1 MFAGFA
7 PVTADLGFAIVPAP
21 GLPWGGAHRQLTPG
35 GLRESLDWLASTYPN
50 HPDVIITENGVGY
63 PDEPNASGVVQDD
76 PRIEYL
82 RWAIQEVAD
91 AIADGV
97 RVRGYHA
104 WSSHDNLQYMAGF
117 SQRFG
122 LIHVDPH
129 TLVRTPKA
137 SFEWYREVVRTG
149 SVPAPHDQVSA
160 GDHLGIDVPGVRNAR
175 GIGGLETLD
184 GRRVRDGLVF
194 RSAGLHGITEEGRHA
209 VAGRGV
215 STVLDLRGAT
225 EVASYPD
232 DLPDARVVHLPLHE
246 PSDPDSGVLIGAAA
260 DAADSLGLA
269 ALYAHLVQSRGR
281 EIAAGIREIA
291 MADGAVL
298 VHCTA
303 GKDRT
308 GILIAVLLAALG
320 VRDDQIVSTYA
331 ESGDLLGEG
340 FRADVAELL
349 PATHPEA
356 LTQGALDELLA
367 SPVGHIELALETIRR
382 DHGTVAAYLGANGFT
397 GDELADLREKFLA

>member
-1 MFAGFA
+1 MS
-7 PVTADLGFAIVPAP
+7 
-21 GLPWGGAHRQLTPG
+21 
-35 GLRESLDWLASTYPN
+35 E
-50 HPDVIITENGVGY
+50 
-63 PDEPNASGVVQDD
+63 
-76 PRIEYL
+76 
-82 RWAIQEVAD
+82 
-91 AIADGV
+91 
-97 RVRGYHA
+97 
-104 WSSHDNLQYMAGF
+104 
-117 SQRFG
+117 
-122 LIHVDPH
+122 
-129 TLVRTPKA
+129 
-137 SFEWYREVVRTG
+137 
-149 SVPAPHDQVSA
+149 
-160 GDHLGIDVPGVRNAR
+160 
-175 GIGGLETLD
+175 
-184 GRRVRDGLVF
+184 
-194 RSAGLHGITEEGRHA
+194 
-209 VAGRGV
+209 RGV
-215 STVLDLRGAT
+215 NTVLDLRGAT
-225 EVASYPD
+225 EVSSFPD
-232 DLPDARVVHLPLHE
+232 DLPGARVVHLPLHE
-246 PSDPDSGVLIGAAA
+246 PSDPDSGLLIGAAA

-269 ALYAHLVQSRGR
+269 ALYAHIVQSRGR